1 MLVEILIGAIL
12 MLVVGT
18 VLVGV
23 ITIAYDSQRTIS
35 GQNLAD
41 ATARAAM
48 DSLVDNLRTASA
60 DPAGSNSVL
69 SAAAINDITYYGE
82 YYNTASP
89 PALVFYTV
97 RYWVDSSVSPATL
110 KQTVVEN
117 GVTTT
122 TRIAQ
127 GVSSLT
133 LTYYTAGGAYN
144 APSASWVTTANPNS
158 PTAAEMPSVGAIGI
172 TVTVTTSNGYARTLS
187 SFVRLI
193 NSPIITRV

>member
-1 MLVEILIGAIL
+1 MRRPGPRRGVMLVEILIGAIL

-110 KQTVVEN
+110 KRLAMERIVSP
-117 GVTTT
+117 
-122 TRIAQ
+122 RIAIVR
-127 GVSSLT
+127 GSFETKLP
-133 LTYYTAGGAYN
+133 G
-144 APSASWVTTANPNS
+144 SADFP
-158 PTAAEMPSVGAIGI
+158 PFG
-172 TVTVTTSNGYARTLS
+172 
-187 SFVRLI
+187 
-193 NSPIITRV
+193 